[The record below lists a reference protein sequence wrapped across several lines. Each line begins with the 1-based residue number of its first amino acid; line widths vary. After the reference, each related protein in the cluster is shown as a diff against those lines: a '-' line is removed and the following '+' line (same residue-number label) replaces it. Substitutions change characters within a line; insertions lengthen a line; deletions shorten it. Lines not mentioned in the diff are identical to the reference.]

1 MSKANLGWL
10 YYKEMYRNG
19 DDVQQINNSLDQIFK
34 ASGNDESFNYE
45 QSFKLKTTY
54 PGLIIG
60 SGYIHGLQNDEDSKI
75 GFYFDHTSGFPTIPG
90 SSVKGTLRS
99 LFGFH
104 TKKEKDTYQKEKEEL
119 IRDLTGKESLD
130 VKLLVDDIFEGKDEK
145 GDAKGIYNRDIFYE
159 ARVRNLHITD
169 DYLAPHKEPLKNPI
183 PIKFIKIAGGVTLE
197 FSFKLHDGGGLS
209 ADEKL
214 ELFFQLLQLHGVG
227 AKTNVGYGQ
236 FEKKELSEFNKEMKI
251 QNKTLKKQKEDE
263 LNRIQHE
270 KVQKKLEEELNNAD
284 TLVKKVALSIENM
297 SDNKLI
303 YDYLQSIEIEDN
315 DKENV
320 FNVVVKKIGNKP
332 EDTPKNMK
340 KAKTKWPI
348 RIYQLFGK

>member
-19 DDVQQINNSLDQIFK
+19 DDVQQINNSLNQIFK
-34 ASGNDESFNYE
+34 ASGSDESFDNE
-45 QSFKLKTTY
+45 QSFKLKTIY

-60 SGYIHGLQNDEDSKI
+60 SGYAHGLKVDEDSKI

-104 TKKEKDTYQKEKEEL
+104 INKKDKYQEEKQEF
-119 IRDLTGKESLD
+119 IRELTGKNELD
-130 VKLLVDDIFEGKDEK
+130 VKLLVDDIFEGKDEN
-145 GDAKGIYNRDIFYE
+145 GDAKSIYNRDIFYE
-159 ARVRNLHITD
+159 ARVSNLNIKD

-183 PIKFIKIAGGVTLE
+183 PIKFIKIAGGVSFE

-214 ELFFQLLQLHGVG
+214 RLFFQLLQFSGVG

-236 FEKKELSEFNKEMKI
+236 FEEKTSEDLEAEKALKEDSKKSYVDKIFTQYDNNAANIIQAYETGALVGVEGDKQEFKGKLLE
-251 QNKTLKKQKEDE
+251 QLKKDLEKTKNKFKHKVEK
-263 LNRIQHE
+263 RIE
-270 KVQKKLEEELNNAD
+270 KVNG
-284 TLVKKVALSIENM
+284 
-297 SDNKLI
+297 
-303 YDYLQSIEIEDN
+303 
-315 DKENV
+315 
-320 FNVVVKKIGNKP
+320 F
-332 EDTPKNMK
+332 
-340 KAKTKWPI
+340 
-348 RIYQLFGK
+348 